1 MISLEA
7 NINLPASKSISN
19 RVLMIQ
25 ALCKEKFK
33 TDNLSEA
40 NDTFLLQHILSS
52 IQETNEIQEINVE
65 DAGTPFRFLT
75 AYLSTLEGKSFLLTG
90 TKRMN
95 ERPIASLV
103 EGLNVLGADISYTEK
118 KGFPPLLI
126 KGKKLHGNEI
136 NIDSSESSQFV
147 SALCLIAPTF
157 DNGLKIN
164 LSENIVSASYINMT
178 LSVMNDFGI
187 EYQKVN
193 NSILI
198 ASKKYQSKNYFIEN
212 DWSSACF
219 FYAMAMIVDETKITL
234 KGLKSTSSQGDSFIA
249 VLCKS
254 FGIET
259 TFENNYC
266 IVSKK
271 LNNTNNLQLTTCNLN
286 NFPDLAIPFIVAC
299 AIKYPTIKISG
310 LTHLAF
316 KESNRL
322 EALKTELQK
331 VHIYLHYENDI
342 LSFENKMNDYTS
354 KEICFNSYNDHR
366 IVMALNLFSIIGFT
380 VSFDDKTCVKKSFP
394 NYWNEVENINLFYK

>member
-7 NINLPASKSISN
+7 AIHLPTSKSISN

-33 TDNLSEA
+33 IDNLSEA
-40 NDTFLLQHILSS
+40 NDTILLQHILSS
-52 IQETNEIQEINVE
+52 IKETNEIQEINVE

-90 TKRMN
+90 TQRMN

-103 EGLNVLGADISYTEK
+103 EGLNNLGADISYTEK

-187 EYQKVN
+187 EYQNLN
-193 NSILI
+193 NSII
-198 ASKKYQSKNYFIEN
+198 IVSQKYQSKNYFTEN

-219 FYAMAMIVDETKITL
+219 FYAMAMIVDEATITL
-234 KGLKSTSSQGDSFIA
+234 NGLKKISSQGDSFIA
-249 VLCKS
+249 ELCKS

-259 TFENNYC
+259 DFENNNC
-266 IVSKK
+266 ILSKK
-271 LNNTNNLQLTTCNLN
+271 NIADCYLQIANLKDH
-286 NFPDLAIPFIVAC
+286 PDLAIPFIVAC
-299 AIKYPTIKISG
+299 AIKNPTIKITG
-310 LTHLAF
+310 LSHLAF

-331 VHIYLHYENDI
+331 VHIYLHYENDL
-342 LSFENKMNDYTS
+342 LSFENKMNECKT
-354 KEICFNSYNDHR
+354 KNIHFKSYQDHR
-366 IVMALNLFSIIGFT
+366 IVMALNLFSFIGFT

-394 NYWNEVENINLFYK
+394 NYWNEMEKVNTFI